1 MKLTPGSVRIKSK
14 LIFTLSLF
22 QLLVL
27 PKPSEVPQ
35 EVIQPQAVME
45 ESSRPDTSVKTQN
58 SETHFQPKI
67 SSRPTRV
74 DGPEGPV
81 GPVGQAVLME
91 ITLQCWRKLFPAFPV
106 KIIQFLLKF
115 PKLVSLVTDRF

>member
-45 ESSRPDTSVKTQN
+45 ESSRLDTSVKTQN
-58 SETHFQPKI
+58 SETHFLPKI

-74 DGPEGPV
+74 DGQE
-81 GPVGQAVLME
+81 GPVGQAVLVLVE